1 MLLLCWFSNRRQR
14 PKKEMYKSLS
24 TDFPLLSR
32 QYRIAFFPLRH
43 KIEYARDSAFED
55 DMRQRK
61 TRERKMLRFQTFYQ
75 LINKFHIL
83 RPSSCRTQNARKMR
97 CDFSAI
103 NITQKKM
110 QSSTLEWPSQL
121 NKSSP
126 NTIMKNITKTDKP
139 HNAINIRL
147 FRNKIFNK
155 PLKWN

>member
-103 NITQKKM
+103 SITKKKCNQQRSNDHHNSINPHQIQSWKISQRPLKRTM
-110 QSSTLEWPSQL
+110 QSILDYSEIKYL
-121 NKSSP
+121 
-126 NTIMKNITKTDKP
+126 
-139 HNAINIRL
+139 INH
-147 FRNKIFNK
+147 
-155 PLKWN
+155 